1 VVKLLLGAGANA
13 NAKTTVGETALDW
26 AEKFGSREVI
36 AALTAAGAKEG
47 VPYTAP
53 ERKPAGPRSAG
64 QATEQATALLQK
76 TSTEFFKQ
84 SGCVGCHHQPV
95 AMIATDAARRAGVK
109 VDEGAAKG
117 HVKMAEGQATFFQQV
132 LTERVDTG
140 GAQDT
145 WIYELLAMSTE
156 RYPASRITDTLVSYI
171 ASTQRQDGSWFLGG
185 ISRAPLEEGHIART
199 ALGLRA
205 LQLYS
210 TPGMKSDLDSHI
222 ARARDYLLK
231 AKSKTNDEAA
241 MQIAG
246 LHWAGGNDVKVS
258 ALAKALVAAQHADG
272 GWSQNRNLGSDAY
285 ATGETLWALHEAGA
299 LKASDA
305 AYQKGAKFLLDTQW
319 ADGSWY
325 VRSRAPKFQPYFQSG
340 FPFDHD
346 QWISSSAT
354 AYAVRGLAPAV
365 DLEKRAS
372 R

>member
-1 VVKLLLGAGANA
+1 M
-13 NAKTTVGETALDW
+13 
-26 AEKFGSREVI
+26 

-53 ERKPAGPRSAG
+53 ERKAGEQRTAG
-64 QATEQATALLQK
+64 QAAEKATALLQGAA
-76 TSTEFFKQ
+76 TQFFNQ

-95 AMIATDAARRAGVK
+95 TMIATEAARRAGVK

-117 HVKMAEGQATFFQQV
+117 HVKQAEGQATFAQQT
-132 LTERVDTG
+132 LIERLDTG
-140 GAQDT
+140 GAQDG
-145 WIYELLAMSTE
+145 WIIELLAMGAE
-156 RYPASRITDTLVSYI
+156 RYPANRLTDTMVSYV
-171 ASTQRQDGSWFLGG
+171 AGWQRRDGSWTLGG
-185 ISRAPLEEGHIART
+185 IARAPLEESPIART
-199 ALGLRA
+199 AWGLRA

-210 TPGMKSDLDSHI
+210 TPGMKSDLDARIS
-222 ARARDYLLK
+222 RARDFLVHAK
-231 AKSKTNDEAA
+231 ATTNYEAA
-241 MQIAG
+241 LQIAG
-246 LHWAGGNDVKVS
+246 LHWAGGNDAKVS
-258 ALAKALVAAQHADG
+258 ALAKVLLAAQKADG
-272 GWSQNRNLGSDAY
+272 GWSQNRNLASDAY

-346 QWISSSAT
+346 QWISSTAT

-365 DLEKRAS
+365 EMEKRAS